1 MWQSIALHSSLGL
14 APRFG
19 TVQSLSIAGISFDI
33 DGLGMERFSREFLD
47 HVINAWPRHNV
58 GFALGHHIAR
68 DIAAQ
73 PWQAIQGA
81 PPFTL
86 PGHFNQAI
94 NDAPHVTFSDLIAG
108 AARGDQPARD

>member
-68 DIAAQ
+68 DIAAH
-73 PWQAIQGA
+73 PGKPFKA

-86 PGHFNQAI
+86 PGHLSQAI
-94 NDAPHVTFSDLIAG
+94 NDAPHVTFSDFIAG
-108 AARGDQPARD
+108 AAWGDQPARD